1 MTDPHVT
8 RGPKPMLLPPAAGVC
23 QECAWDHPPEFPH
36 DAGSL
41 FYGSKFMLDHNRQ
54 PTWADA
60 MAHCTDEMRAEWTTK
75 LVELGADIGTVM
87 GGPVWIEEDE
97 PS

>member
-1 MTDPHVT
+1 MRAEPRIV
-8 RGPKPMLLPPAAGVC
+8 KPAMLVPPPAGVC
-23 QECAWDHPPEFPH
+23 QECAVLHDPAAPH
-36 DAGSL
+36 DAQSL

-60 MAHCTDEMRAEWTTK
+60 MAHCSDETRAAWTVK

-87 GGPVWIEEDE
+87 GGAIWQEET
-97 PS
+97 